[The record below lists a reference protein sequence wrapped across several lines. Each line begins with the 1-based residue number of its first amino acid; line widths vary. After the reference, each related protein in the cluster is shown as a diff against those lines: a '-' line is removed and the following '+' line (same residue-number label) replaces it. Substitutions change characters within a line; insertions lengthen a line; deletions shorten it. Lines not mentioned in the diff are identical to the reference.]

1 MTRRLSLAGQLLAL
15 QVVIICVVLVGVT
28 AVTVAQSTTGAQEFE
43 GRRAQAVAETLANS
57 RALRDAVDDERG
69 RLRPGRGGDH
79 AHQLGLGVGRRRARR
94 PDGHRQRRPRRARPA
109 LRRRRQHRARGP
121 RLGGRAAVRRQPG
134 RGGDGADPD
143 RSAGARSPASSPS
156 PRLYPS
162 LLDGLAAAAPN
173 LLTYLG
179 LASAIGIVGSL
190 LVARRVKRQ
199 TLGLEPTEIA
209 GLVEHRDAM
218 LHGIREGVVGLDL
231 RGRVTLINDEAI
243 RLLHI
248 PGDALGRTL
257 DDLGV
262 GEEMR
267 DALLSGDVERD
278 RAVASA
284 GRVLVVNRLP
294 IASRGRPIG
303 SVTTLRDRT
312 ELLELRRELDLT
324 RHVTDTLRAQAHE
337 FSNRLHTIA
346 GLIELGES
354 EEAVRFVHRVSS
366 SRSEFSEA
374 VTAAVRDPSV
384 AALLIAKASQAA
396 ELGVDLR
403 IAPDSA
409 LPALDDEL
417 SADVATVVGNL
428 VDNAME
434 AAAEA
439 PQRWVE
445 VSLGLVD
452 GEVDVVVRDSGPGV
466 PPGMEREIFRRG
478 VSTKAAATP
487 GGSGARHRAVAGASG
502 VHPPRRG
509 RDGAVVGGSTFTATA
524 ARRDRAG
531 GLVIGVLIVDDDFMV
546 AKVHAGFITALEGF
560 EVVGTASTGAQALGG
575 GRPAA
580 PRPGAA
586 RRLPAGHDRPRGA
599 APAAGRRVG
608 RGRHRHQRGPGR
620 RQHPQRPARRRPAL
634 PGEAVRPA
642 HLRGPAAGLR
652 RAARGAGRDRRG
664 GPDRR
669 GPDVRLLARRV
680 AGRVRRRPRRASR
693 RRPWSWCGRRSTRPG
708 PTGCRPPSA
717 ARAPGWRG

>member
-1 MTRRLSLAGQLLAL
+1 MSPIYSDDGEILGF
-15 QVVIICVVLVGVT
+15 V
-28 AVTVAQSTTGAQEFE
+28 AVQ
-43 GRRAQAVAETLANS
+43 
-57 RALRDAVDDERG
+57 
-69 RLRPGRGGDH
+69 
-79 AHQLGLGVGRRRARR
+79 
-94 PDGHRQRRPRRARPA
+94 
-109 LRRRRQHRARGP
+109 
-121 RLGGRAAVRRQPG
+121 
-134 RGGDGADPD
+134 
-143 RSAGARSPASSPS
+143 
-156 PRLYPS
+156 RLYPS
-162 LLDGLAAAAPN
+162 LLDGLAAATPN

-179 LASAIGIVGSL
+179 LASAIGIGGSL

-199 TLGLEPTEIA
+199 TLGLEPVEIA

-218 LHGIREGVVGLDL
+218 LHGIREGVIGLDL
-231 RGRVTLINDEAI
+231 RGRVTLVNDEAI

-248 PGDALGRTL
+248 PGDAVGRSL

-294 IASRGRPIG
+294 IASRGKPIG

-346 GLIELGES
+346 GLIEIGES

-374 VTAAVRDPSV
+374 VTAAVHDPSV

-403 IAPDSA
+403 IAPESA

-417 SADVATVVGNL
+417 STDVATVVGNL

-445 VSLGLVD
+445 VALGLVD

-466 PPGMEREIFRRG
+466 PVGIEREIFRRG
-478 VSTKAAATP
+478 ISTK
-487 GGSGARHRAVAGASG
+487 GAPAGDGQRERGIGLSL
-502 VHPPRRG
+502 VHLVCTRRG
-509 RDGAVVGGSTFTATA
+509 GEVTATSLGGSTFTAIIPA
-524 ARRDRAG
+524 PNQ
-531 GLVIGVLIVDDDFMV
+531 LVV
-546 AKVHAGFITALEGF
+546 
-560 EVVGTASTGAQALGG
+560 S
-575 GRPAA
+575 
-580 PRPGAA
+580 
-586 RRLPAGHDRPRGA
+586 
-599 APAAGRRVG
+599 
-608 RGRHRHQRGPGR
+608 
-620 RQHPQRPARRRPAL
+620 
-634 PGEAVRPA
+634 
-642 HLRGPAAGLR
+642 
-652 RAARGAGRDRRG
+652 
-664 GPDRR
+664 
-669 GPDVRLLARRV
+669 
-680 AGRVRRRPRRASR
+680 
-693 RRPWSWCGRRSTRPG
+693 
-708 PTGCRPPSA
+708 
-717 ARAPGWRG
+717 